1 MKKRACAW
9 ILALGLVFCQMPQT
23 AWAAEAGKEA
33 PGTEITEVTD
43 NEETA
48 EEADETE
55 VSKDGTEDAALTPEG
70 SESNAE
76 EKAGEAEAEAEAVE
90 DSREEACAGE

>member
-23 AWAAEAGKEA
+23 AWAAEAGEAA

-43 NEETA
+43 ENGDGRIDLADHGGDA
-48 EEADETE
+48 ERRNRGGD
-55 VSKDGTEDAALTPEG
+55 
-70 SESNAE
+70 
-76 EKAGEAEAEAEAVE
+76 
-90 DSREEACAGE
+90 R